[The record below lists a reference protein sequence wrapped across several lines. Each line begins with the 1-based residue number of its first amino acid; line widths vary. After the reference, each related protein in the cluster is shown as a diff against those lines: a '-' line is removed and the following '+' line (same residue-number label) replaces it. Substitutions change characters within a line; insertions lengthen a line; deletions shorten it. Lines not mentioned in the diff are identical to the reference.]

1 MLPSKLL
8 TSEKVTAEKLDVGS
22 QLDNILGGEDV
33 VQGYV
38 WTTCEACSLDIEKP
52 HLRIVKSQ
60 ATELFLMVDC
70 YLGVYQSLPV
80 ILTQGCTITFKQ
92 RKWVRS
98 CILLGKDFEVG
109 CPGCGAV
116 ICHPSKVL
124 SNLVHSCF
132 WVGQNSVE

>member
-60 ATELFLMVDC
+60 ARVF
-70 YLGVYQSLPV
+70 Q
-80 ILTQGCTITFKQ
+80 
-92 RKWVRS
+92 
-98 CILLGKDFEVG
+98 
-109 CPGCGAV
+109 
-116 ICHPSKVL
+116 
-124 SNLVHSCF
+124 
-132 WVGQNSVE
+132 